1 MCGPAGSG
9 KSTWAKKQIAECKYP
24 CIYISRDEVRAE
36 FLTDEDKNIFAY
48 EDDVFDEFCRR
59 ISAALENIEGPDVVF
74 ADATHLSEKA
84 RNRVLDRLD
93 VSHVDIYP
101 VAFRLP
107 LEQILKQN
115 ENRHNNIHTYV
126 PRSVIRRMYYQ
137 WQPPTENEKY
147 TYKHIL
153 LVGYA
158 KGDEI
163 E

>member
-24 CIYISRDEVRAE
+24 CIYVSRDEVRAE
-36 FLTDEDKNIFAY
+36 FLNDEDKNIFAY

-59 ISAALENIEGPDVVF
+59 ISTALENIEGPDVVF

-84 RNRVLDRLD
+84 RNKVLDRLD

-107 LEQILKQN
+107 LEQNLRQN
-115 ENRHNNIHTYV
+115 ENRRGNVRTYV

-153 LVGYA
+153 LVGDA